1 MDCLEC
7 REPFSDLLDVEDL
20 VRNRP
25 FWKIKILIAGII
37 IVIMIVI
44 DDVVVLVGILSL
56 LDILELL
63 VDSLEGVNHPL

>member
-20 VRNRP
+20 VRDRP
-25 FWKIKILIAGII
+25 FWKIKIII
-37 IVIMIVI
+37 VAVAIVIMIVI

-63 VDSLEGVNHPL
+63 VDSLESVNHPL